1 MLPVRSY
8 SVRMKR
14 RNREAAA
21 SFRKNTARRKV
32 GTTSTAPASHVP
44 VRKTVS
50 AGSTLPSEASK
61 PAPRSPSSKSISSEP
76 GISTTKDL
84 KFETLLEEDE
94 VEDKEEEDED
104 KKVEDKVGGDKEVDK
119 LEVVVVATPDK
130 GRVTF
135 DMPEEDKG
143 KQPEEIR

>member
-94 VEDKEEEDED
+94 VEDKEEEED
-104 KKVEDKVGGDKEVDK
+104 KKVEEDGGDKEVDK